1 MSTTPDLAILD
12 AFAARVPL
20 RSHHT
25 RAVRTS
31 VDLVASVTER
41 DLARPTPCRSWTLYG
56 LLAHMT
62 AQHLGFAAAARGDDD
77 PSLWLPRPLDDDPA
91 AAYGAAAEDVLTA
104 FAVPDLLA
112 RRVLLPELSPTR
124 TFSGAQALCFHFI
137 DYVVHSWDVAVTLGR
152 SVSFEE
158 DLLATATVVAEWV
171 PDNASRSAPGASFGP
186 ALPVADGSPL
196 DRIVAHLGRSPAW
209 PRMPEPV
216 RLTG

>member
-1 MSTTPDLAILD
+1 MSTAPGLADLD
-12 AFAARVPL
+12 ALAVRVPL
-20 RSHHT
+20 RSHHA

-31 VDLVASVTER
+31 VDLVASATEA

-56 LLAHMT
+56 LLVHMT
-62 AQHLGFAAAARGDDD
+62 AQHRGFAAAVRGDDD
-77 PSLWLPRPLDDDPA
+77 PSLWRPRPLDDDPA
-91 AAYGAAAEDVLTA
+91 AAYGAAAEDVVTA
-104 FAVPDLLA
+104 FAVPDVLE

-152 SVSFEE
+152 SVSFGE
-158 DLLATATVVAEWV
+158 DLLAAATAVAEWV
-171 PDNASRSAPGASFGP
+171 PDNASRSAPGASFAP

-209 PRMPEPV
+209 PR
-216 RLTG
+216 